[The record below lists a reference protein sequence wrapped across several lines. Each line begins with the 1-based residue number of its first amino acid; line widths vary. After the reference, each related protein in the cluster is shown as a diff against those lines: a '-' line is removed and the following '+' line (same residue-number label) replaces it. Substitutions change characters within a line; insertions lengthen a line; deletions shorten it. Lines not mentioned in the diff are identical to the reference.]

1 MINMQESS
9 GMREDSWLHVDCKS
23 WSCLHLK
30 EGFRA
35 VGWGPAWR
43 SGPAYEKIQRGQE
56 KRKEEI
62 STTFHFYVV
71 SPSSWFRARLPKG
84 LKLLLDKSAK
94 PECLQL

>member
-62 STTFHFYVV
+62 STTFHF
-71 SPSSWFRARLPKG
+71 
-84 LKLLLDKSAK
+84 
-94 PECLQL
+94 